1 MLICSFS
8 VKSRRLI
15 RDVCNTVATQSG
27 LTDTESWAR
36 TGNTHSRV
44 FATSS
49 LISSKRDQK
58 LSERMLSF
66 IFVFFKKKKKKIY
79 FPGVF
84 ASVAL

>member
-36 TGNTHSRV
+36 TGNTHRRV

-58 LSERMLSF
+58 LSERMLSL
-66 IFVFFKKKKKKIY
+66 FFSFSLKINK
-79 FPGVF
+79 
-84 ASVAL
+84 